1 MHIYFFKVQLVFTVY
16 SQKYSITNP
25 DSLNLSF
32 NLNTFEKDYTNK
44 TKKSHHKVISKL
56 HKFSVGKIF
65 DSTELD
71 NTHLIKLNGNKTIY
85 SNVPATLSTRK
96 ISAYSKQFK
105 LRSKTN
111 KTSSDLNAFFSSVS
125 MSKKNAAMTKSS
137 LQTIDLNNIN
147 KKTGSEMLNK
157 ILNDILVD
165 KSIDY
170 EKLSKG
176 RSIED
181 TKAVLN
187 YMILALHQIKFK
199 EQPNFNSMKYLDEV
213 KFEMLFGIF

>member
-1 MHIYFFKVQLVFTVY
+1 VV

-25 DSLNLSF
+25 DSSNLSF
-32 NLNTFEKDYTNK
+32 NINNLEKDYTTK
-44 TKKSHHKVISKL
+44 AKKSNHKVISKL
-56 HKFSVGKIF
+56 HKFSIGKVF

-71 NTHLIKLNGNKTIY
+71 NTHLAKLNENKTIY
-85 SNVPATLSTRK
+85 MNVPATLSTRT
-96 ISAYSKQFK
+96 ISAYSKLFK

-111 KTSSDLNAFFSSVS
+111 MTSSDLNAFFSSIS
-125 MSKKNAAMTKSS
+125 LAKKNTAMSKSS
-137 LQTIDLNNIN
+137 FPTINLNNIN
-147 KKTGSEMLNK
+147 KKTGSDMLNK

-165 KSIDY
+165 KYIDY

-181 TKAVLN
+181 TKAVIN

-213 KFEMLFGIF
+213 

>member
-1 MHIYFFKVQLVFTVY
+1 MLKVQLLFTVL

-25 DSLNLSF
+25 DSPNLSF
-32 NLNTFEKDYTNK
+32 NLNTFEKDLPRKN
-44 TKKSHHKVISKL
+44 KKSHHKVISKL

-71 NTHLIKLNGNKTIY
+71 NTHLIKLNENKTIY
-85 SNVPATLSTRK
+85 MNVPATLSTRT
-96 ISAYSKQFK
+96 ITAYSKQFK
-105 LRSKTN
+105 LRSKAN
-111 KTSSDLNAFFSSVS
+111 KSSSDLNAFFSSIS
-125 MSKKNAAMTKSS
+125 LAKKNTAMTKSS
-137 LQTIDLNNIN
+137 LKSIDINNIN
-147 KKTGSEMLNK
+147 KKTGSDMLNK

-165 KSIDY
+165 KYIDY
-170 EKLSKG
+170 GKLSKG

-199 EQPNFNSMKYLDEV
+199 EQPNFNSMKYLDQV
-213 KFEMLFGIF
+213 NFFFLFKSFYVL